1 MSEKLAELCAR
12 LAGLRVELGRPYLIE
27 SRLAPLARREGFAS
41 TAGLLAALD
50 LAPDLRLAWAAVE
63 AMAPTGG
70 GFFAD
75 PEVLGWLT
83 SEGLPALAR
92 ERPESALRIWVADC
106 GAGQEIYSLAMAI
119 SETRGL
125 ADRVDLFASDLSERA
140 LEAAQ
145 IGVYSAY
152 EVQRG
157 LSARRLVR
165 HFEARGEAFAVSSRL
180 RARIGWRRVNL
191 HESATPLGRFDVVM
205 CRTALTRMTPEA
217 AKAAANRLAGA
228 LNPGGLL
235 VLAPGAGA
243 PDGVAAARPD
253 LGAFT
258 AGVAPGRR
266 AA

>member
-1 MSEKLAELCAR
+1 MSEKLAQLCAR
-12 LAGLRVELGRPYLIE
+12 LAGLRVDPGRPYLIE
-27 SRLAPLARREGFAS
+27 SRLAPLARREGFVS
-41 TAGLLAALD
+41 TAALLTALE

-63 AMAPTGG
+63 AMAAPTAE
-70 GFFAD
+70 FFAD
-75 PEVLGWLT
+75 PDVFEWLT

-92 ERPESALRIWVADC
+92 KRPEAALRVWVADC
-106 GAGQEIYSLAMAI
+106 GFGQEIYSLAMAI

-125 ADRVDLFASDLSERA
+125 SDRVDLFASDLSERA

-191 HESATPLGRFDVVM
+191 HEAATPLGRFDMVM
-205 CRTALTRMTPEA
+205 CRSALNRMTSEA
-217 AKAAANRLAGA
+217 NTAAANRLAGA

-235 VLAPGAGA
+235 VLARESIA
-243 PDGVAAARPD
+243 PDGVEGVRSD

-258 AGVAPGRR
+258 AGAAPGRR